1 MASAFPP
8 LLVKPDA
15 KRRGKRLPVIL
26 TRTEIERLIAEA
38 IAAADVATTTKKLF
52 AACRDLV
59 MIETG
64 RLAGLRISELCALRI
79 ENVDL
84 ARRQI
89 SVTHGKGDRDRNVN
103 ICDALLPTLAE
114 WIGDRRAGLVFTG
127 PSGNRI
133 CRGTFNRRLL
143 ALATKGGIAKR
154 VTPHRLRHVFATEL
168 LNTGATLRIVQ
179 ELLGHSTVATTE
191 IYTHVTVKDKKVA
204 VDRLR

>member
-8 LLVKPDA
+8 PLVKRDA
-15 KRRGKRLPVIL
+15 KRKGRRLPVIL
-26 TRTEIERLIAEA
+26 TETETESL
-38 IAAADVATTTKKLF
+38 IAAAMAAAETATTTKRLF

-64 RLAGLRISELCALRI
+64 RLAGLRVSELCALRI

-84 ARRQI
+84 AGRQI

-103 ICDALLPTLAE
+103 LCDSLMPTLAE
-114 WIGDRRAGLVFTG
+114 WIGDRRTGFVFIG
-127 PSGNRI
+127 PRGNRI

-143 ALATKGGIAKR
+143 ALAAKAGIAKR

-168 LNTGATLRIVQ
+168 LNTGATLRVVQ
-179 ELLGHSTVATTE
+179 ELLGHSSVATTE